1 MKKLLTIAVI
11 VLGMSATAQIITDKS
26 GYSIDVTDYE
36 MIEITK
42 STNPLQGVKLV
53 GDGYD
58 EIMIKKGTKIQ
69 DGDREI
75 TDKTKEFAKINAFW
89 KSFMKKHGF
98 TFKDERT
105 SKKKILG
112 VKSTETL
119 LTFVKEE

>member
-11 VLGMSATAQIITDKS
+11 VLSMSATAQKITDKN

-36 MIEITK
+36 MIEVTK
-42 STNPLQGVKLV
+42 STNPIQGVKLL

-58 EIMIKKGTKIQ
+58 EIIIKKGSKIQ

-75 TDKTKEFAKINAFW
+75 TDKTKEFAKKNAFW
-89 KSFMKKHGF
+89 KSFMKRHGY
-98 TFKDERT
+98 TFKDEIT
-105 SKKKILG
+105 SKKKMLG
-112 VKSTETL
+112 ANITETL

>member
-11 VLGMSATAQIITDKS
+11 VLSMSATAQTITDKN

-42 STNPLQGVKLV
+42 STNPIQGVKLL

-58 EIMIKKGTKIQ
+58 EIIIKKGSKIQ
-69 DGDREI
+69 DGDRKI
-75 TDKTKEFAKINAFW
+75 TDKTKEFAKKNAFW
-89 KSFMKKHGF
+89 KSFMKRHGY
-98 TFKDERT
+98 TFKDEIT
-105 SKKKILG
+105 SKKKMLG
-112 VKSTETL
+112 ANITETL

>member
-11 VLGMSATAQIITDKS
+11 VLSMSATAQTITDKN

-42 STNPLQGVKLV
+42 STNPIQGVKLL

-58 EIMIKKGTKIQ
+58 EIIIKKGSKIQ

-75 TDKTKEFAKINAFW
+75 TDKTKEFAKKNAFW
-89 KSFMKKHGF
+89 KSFMKRHGY
-98 TFKDERT
+98 TFKDEIT
-105 SKKKILG
+105 SKKKMLG
-112 VKSTETL
+112 ANITETL

>member
-11 VLGMSATAQIITDKS
+11 LLGMSATSQTITDKG

-36 MIEITK
+36 IIEIIK
-42 STNPLQGVKLV
+42 STNPLQGVKLI

-58 EIMIKKGTKIQ
+58 EIIIKKGAKIK

-75 TDKTKEFAKINAFW
+75 KDKAKEFAKKNAFW
-89 KSFMKKHGF
+89 KTFMKKRGF
-98 TFKDERT
+98 TFKDEST
-105 SKKKILG
+105 SKKKVLG
-112 VKSTETL
+112 AYITETL

>member
-11 VLGMSATAQIITDKS
+11 VLSMSATAQTITDKN

-42 STNPLQGVKLV
+42 STNPIQGVKLL

-58 EIMIKKGTKIQ
+58 EIIIKKGSKIQ
-69 DGDREI
+69 DGDRKI
-75 TDKTKEFAKINAFW
+75 TDKTKEFAKKNAFW
-89 KSFMKKHGF
+89 KSFMKRHGF
-98 TFKDERT
+98 TFKDEIT
-105 SKKKILG
+105 SKKKMLG
-112 VKSTETL
+112 ANITETL

>member
-11 VLGMSATAQIITDKS
+11 VLSMSATAQTITDKN
-26 GYSIDVTDYE
+26 GYSIDVTDYD

-42 STNPLQGVKLV
+42 STNPIQGVKLL

-58 EIMIKKGTKIQ
+58 EIIIKKGSKIQ

-75 TDKTKEFAKINAFW
+75 TDKTKEFAKKNAFW
-89 KSFMKKHGF
+89 KSFMKRHGY
-98 TFKDERT
+98 TFKDEIT
-105 SKKKILG
+105 SKKKMLG
-112 VKSTETL
+112 ANITETL

>member
-11 VLGMSATAQIITDKS
+11 VLSMSATAQTITDKN

-42 STNPLQGVKLV
+42 STNPIQGVKLL

-58 EIMIKKGTKIQ
+58 EIIIKKGSKIQ

-75 TDKTKEFAKINAFW
+75 TDKTKEFAKKNAFW
-89 KSFMKKHGF
+89 KSFMKRHGF
-98 TFKDERT
+98 TFKDEIT
-105 SKKKILG
+105 SKKKMLG
-112 VKSTETL
+112 ANITETL

>member
-11 VLGMSATAQIITDKS
+11 LLGMSATSQTITDKG

-36 MIEITK
+36 IIEIIK
-42 STNPLQGVKLV
+42 STNPLQGVKLI

-58 EIMIKKGTKIQ
+58 EIIIKKGAKIQ

-75 TDKTKEFAKINAFW
+75 KDKAKEFAKKNAFW
-89 KSFMKKHGF
+89 KTFMKKRGF
-98 TFKDERT
+98 TFKDEST
-105 SKKKILG
+105 SKKKVLG
-112 VKSTETL
+112 AYITETL